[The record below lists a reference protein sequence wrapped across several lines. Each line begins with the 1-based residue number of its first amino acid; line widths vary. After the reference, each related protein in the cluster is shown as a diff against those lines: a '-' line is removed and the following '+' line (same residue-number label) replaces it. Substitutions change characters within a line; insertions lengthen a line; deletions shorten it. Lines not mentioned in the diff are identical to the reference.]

1 MSTEVKEQIK
11 PYYSDESVSLYLGD
25 CRDLMSMLPKCDLLL
40 TDPPYKQS
48 KSGGGLIAKRETYK
62 AIRPLSD
69 FDPEWFLSTLSTVGK
84 SAHGYIFCSKDLL
97 PAYTAFLSKSGWGW
111 DMLAYTKANPLPTK
125 NNKYLSDIEYLL
137 FYREAGKCYF
147 NNDAPFSFYS
157 KVKRT
162 ICTPSEFGH
171 PTEKDVD
178 IIGQLIQV
186 STKAGDLVL
195 DPFVGSGTT
204 LVAAK
209 TAGRTGIG
217 VEIEERYCEIAAR
230 RLERQAKQQK
240 LEFKPTQESMVFT

>member
-1 MSTEVKEQIK
+1 MK
-11 PYYSDESVSLYLGD
+11 PYYEDESTALYHGD
-25 CRDLMSMLPKCDLLL
+25 CREVLSTLPKCDLLL
-40 TDPPYKQS
+40 TDPPYQQS
-48 KSGGGLIAKRETYK
+48 KSGGGLIAKRETYA

-69 FDPEWFLSTLSTVGK
+69 FDPEWLLSALSTVGK

-97 PAYTAFLSKSGWGW
+97 PAYTAYLKQSGWGW

-137 FYREAGKCYF
+137 FYREAGKCHF
-147 NNDAPFSFYS
+147 NNDAPFHFYS

-162 ICTPSEFGH
+162 ICAPSEYGH

-186 STKAGDLVL
+186 STAERDLVL
-195 DPFVGSGTT
+195 DPYVGSGTT

-209 TAGRTGIG
+209 ALGRSGIG

-230 RLERQAKQQK
+230 RLEAQAKQQT
-240 LEFKPTQESMVFT
+240 LEFKAVQESMTFA

>member
-1 MSTEVKEQIK
+1 MT
-11 PYYSDESVSLYLGD
+11 PYYSENGLTIYHAD
-25 CRDLMSMLPKCDLLL
+25 CREVLPYLPKCDLLL

-48 KSGGGLIAKRETYK
+48 KSGGGLIAKRETYA

-69 FDPEWFLSTLSTVGK
+69 FDPEWLLSMLSTVGK
-84 SAHGYIFCSKDLL
+84 YAHGYIFCSKDLL
-97 PAYTAFLSKSGWGW
+97 AAYTAFLGQSGWGW

-147 NNDAPFSFYS
+147 NNDAPFQFYS

-162 ICTPSEFGH
+162 ICSPSEFGH

-178 IIGQLIQV
+178 IIGQLIQI
-186 STKAGDLVL
+186 STREGELIL

-209 TAGRTGIG
+209 SAGRKAIG
-217 VEIEERYCEIAAR
+217 VEIEEKYCEIAAQ
-230 RLERQAKQQK
+230 RLERESRQQTMD
-240 LEFKPTQESMVFT
+240 FKATQESMVFG

>member
-1 MSTEVKEQIK
+1 MESQIK
-11 PYYSDESVSLYLGD
+11 PYYDSEGVTLFLGD
-25 CRDLMSMLPKCDLLL
+25 CREILPTLQKCDLLL

-48 KSGGGLIAKRETYK
+48 TGGGGLIAKRQTYA

-69 FDPEWFLSTLSTVGK
+69 FDPEWFLSTLATIGK
-84 SAHGYIFCSKDLL
+84 AAHGYIFCSKDLL
-97 PAYTAFLSKSGWGW
+97 PAYTAFLGKSGWGW
-111 DMLAYTKANPLPTK
+111 DMLAYTKANPIPAK
-125 NNKYLSDIEYLL
+125 NNKYLSDIEYLI

-147 NNDAPFSFYS
+147 NNNAPFSFYS

-186 STKAGDLVL
+186 STREGDLVL

-209 TAGRTGIG
+209 AAGRRAIGI
-217 VEIEERYCEIAAR
+217 EIEERYCEIAAR
-230 RLERQAKQQK
+230 RLDRAARQQTMNFQ
-240 LEFKPTQESMVFT
+240 PTQEVMSFT